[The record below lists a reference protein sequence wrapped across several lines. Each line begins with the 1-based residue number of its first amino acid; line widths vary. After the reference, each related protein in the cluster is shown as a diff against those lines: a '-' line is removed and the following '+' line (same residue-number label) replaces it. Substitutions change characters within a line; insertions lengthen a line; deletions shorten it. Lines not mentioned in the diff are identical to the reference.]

1 MVQTRYNS
9 QQMKNLA
16 MKLSAKRMQYNT
28 AVKSAYSSN
37 DQINESRTNQMKHTL
52 ERNQLLKIVKFEVI
66 LLSYMFYNDDMKLS
80 KDEIKHMKSF
90 IMLSVPKITKPELK
104 DLLSVIK
111 LRPSYGDILRL
122 KEAYK
127 FTNEGVQLLID
138 EIKDVS
144 QIEAYQDLLAKL
156 QSYFN

>member
-1 MVQTRYNS
+1 MLFF
-9 QQMKNLA
+9 KIEKDLW
-16 MKLSAKRMQYNT
+16 SA
-28 AVKSAYSSN
+28 
-37 DQINESRTNQMKHTL
+37 
-52 ERNQLLKIVKFEVI
+52 
-66 LLSYMFYNDDMKLS
+66 
-80 KDEIKHMKSF
+80 MKSF